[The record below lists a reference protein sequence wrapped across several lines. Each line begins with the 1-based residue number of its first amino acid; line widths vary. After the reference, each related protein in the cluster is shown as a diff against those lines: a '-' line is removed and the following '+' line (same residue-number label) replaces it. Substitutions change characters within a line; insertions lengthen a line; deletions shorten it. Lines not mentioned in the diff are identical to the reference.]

1 MPKNLI
7 KDYMSS
13 PILSVDVNKT
23 IREAAELMM
32 HKKTRSLLVTE
43 NENYVGIVTKTDFIL
58 RVYINESMDP
68 ELDLV
73 SQVMSKPV
81 LSLDLNSSMEKARKF
96 MQKNKIGHL
105 GVTDKG
111 KIIGILSKKELTAY
125 FGKLT

>member
-23 IREAAELMM
+23 IREAAEFMM
-32 HKKTRSLLVTE
+32 SKGTRSLLVKE
-43 NENYVGIVTKTDFIL
+43 NDNYVGIVTKTDFIL

-68 ELDLV
+68 DSGVV
-73 SQVMSKPV
+73 SEIMSKTV
-81 LSLDLNSSMEKARKF
+81 LSLDANSTMEEARKF

-105 GVTDKG
+105 GVTEGG
-111 KIIGILSKKELTAY
+111 KIVGILAKKELLTY

>member
-7 KDYMSS
+7 KDFMSS
-13 PILSVDVNKT
+13 PILSVDINKT
-23 IREAAELMM
+23 IREAAQFMM
-32 HKKTRSLLVTE
+32 NNRTRSLLV
-43 NENYVGIVTKTDFIL
+43 NKDENYVGIVTKTDFIL

-81 LSLDLNSSMEKARKF
+81 LSLDLNSSMEEARKF

-111 KIIGILSKKELTAY
+111 KVIGILSKKELTVY